1 MSHDAKK
8 TSDCLNCGH
17 HFAGPDKY
25 CPECGQKNSSLNVP
39 FKHLFGEFVEGFLH
53 LDEKM
58 LSSAKYLLFKP
69 GFLTKEFIE
78 GRRVRFVQPVRIY
91 VFISFIFFFLITM
104 LSVKHEEP
112 AYSAENK
119 KTGEKSG
126 INIGLEN
133 IKQEELAGLSREQAD
148 SVINARY
155 VNGGFEK
162 YLAQQLAKMANGGEN
177 EFTHSLIKCFSY
189 AMFLMMPFFALLI
202 LLMNRKSYYVN
213 ALLFSIHFHS
223 FMFLLFSIY
232 LLANLIFRADIL
244 LPVSLI
250 LGLVYVYRSMR
261 LIYPQGRLK
270 ALWKSLLILVV
281 YGAVQI
287 IASLYWVVLAL
298 AMT

>member
-1 MSHDAKK
+1 
-8 TSDCLNCGH
+8 
-17 HFAGPDKY
+17 
-25 CPECGQKNSSLNVP
+25 
-39 FKHLFGEFVEGFLH
+39 
-53 LDEKM
+53 
-58 LSSAKYLLFKP
+58 
-69 GFLTKEFIE
+69 
-78 GRRVRFVQPVRIY
+78 
-91 VFISFIFFFLITM
+91 
-104 LSVKHEEP
+104 
-112 AYSAENK
+112 
-119 KTGEKSG
+119 
-126 INIGLEN
+126 
-133 IKQEELAGLSREQAD
+133 
-148 SVINARY
+148 
-155 VNGGFEK
+155 
-162 YLAQQLAKMANGGEN
+162 
-177 EFTHSLIKCFSY
+177 
-189 AMFLMMPFFALLI
+189 
-202 LLMNRKSYYVN
+202 MNRKSYYVN